1 MAAPDYVPNDTPAA
15 DRHYVS
21 PPRRPQPW
29 LADRPAELTGGQ
41 PIGAG
46 LGVPGPDQGYALRL
60 ARRFED
66 QLLLGAGEHGD
77 DAIAGCVGV
86 ALKRAAIF
94 GRAPVA
100 ADLEVAF
107 RVFGFLP
114 PAPDE
119 PLVAWRKEL
128 FAGVSH
134 PHHYAE
140 ARQIVDLIPEAVL
153 RMPPSEVEAACLNN
167 RVELFAVSINR

>member
-1 MAAPDYVPNDTPAA
+1 MCPT
-15 DRHYVS
+15 R
-21 PPRRPQPW
+21 PRRPTATTCRRPVGPQPW
-29 LADRPAELTGGQ
+29 VADRPGELTEGQ
-41 PIGAG
+41 PVGAG

-66 QLLLGAGEHGD
+66 RLVLDPGEHMED
-77 DAIAGCVGV
+77 VVAGCVGV
-86 ALKRAAIF
+86 ALRRAACF

-114 PAPDE
+114 PDPDE
-119 PLVAWRKEL
+119 ALLAWRKEL

-134 PHHYAE
+134 PHHYTE
-140 ARQIVDLIPEAVL
+140 ARHLAGVVPEAVL
-153 RMPPSEVEAACLNN
+153 RMAPSEVEAACTAD
-167 RVELFAVSINR
+167 RGELLAASTP

>member
-1 MAAPDYVPNDTPAA
+1 MAAPDYVPNQTSAA

-29 LADRPAELTGGQ
+29 LADRPAELIEGQ
-41 PIGAG
+41 PMGAG

-66 QLLLGAGEHGD
+66 QLLLGPGED
-77 DAIAGCVGV
+77 VEDVVAGCVGV
-86 ALKRAAIF
+86 ALKRASCF

-100 ADLEVAF
+100 ADLKVAF
-107 RVFGFLP
+107 LVFGFLP

-119 PLVAWRKEL
+119 ALVEWRKEL
-128 FAGVSH
+128 FAGVGH

-140 ARQIVDLIPEAVL
+140 ARRIVELVPEAAL
-153 RMPPSEVEAACLNN
+153 RLTPVEVEAACHNN
-167 RVELFAVSINR
+167 RTELLTVSIGQ

>member
-1 MAAPDYVPNDTPAA
+1 MAAPDYVPNDTAAA

-29 LADRPAELTGGQ
+29 VADRPAELTNGQ
-41 PIGAG
+41 PTGAG
-46 LGVPGPDQGYALRL
+46 LGIPGPDQGYALRL

-66 QLLLGAGEHGD
+66 QLQLQPGEKLE
-77 DAIAGCVGV
+77 DAIVGCVGV

-100 ADLEVAF
+100 TDLEVAF
-107 RVFGFLP
+107 RLFGYLTP
-114 PAPDE
+114 SPTSS
-119 PLVAWRKEL
+119 LVAWRKEL
-128 FAGVSH
+128 FAGISH

-140 ARQIVDLIPEAVL
+140 ARRLVDLVSEDNL
-153 RMPPSEVEAACLNN
+153 RDPPPDTEIALGGGAHLAATASES
-167 RVELFAVSINR
+167 R